1 MIGIYIFV
9 SEGGCLPINLTE
21 GKNFICWVPNTITE
35 LEGAPRGLES
45 PMFPFIIELKFDG

>member
-1 MIGIYIFV
+1 VIGIYIFV